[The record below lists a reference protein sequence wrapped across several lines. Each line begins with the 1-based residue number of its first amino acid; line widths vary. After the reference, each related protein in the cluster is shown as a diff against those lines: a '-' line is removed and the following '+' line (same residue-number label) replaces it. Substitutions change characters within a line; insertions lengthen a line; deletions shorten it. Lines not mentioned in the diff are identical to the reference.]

1 MCELLLL
8 LDALPDDE
16 ILVDDAVP
24 VGEVLSEL
32 LVLITV
38 GFVLL

>member
-8 LDALPDDE
+8 LGALSDDE

-24 VGEVLSEL
+24 VGEVLNEL

-38 GFVLL
+38 SFVLL